1 MLTIRDYTG
10 SRVVFIADGEALL
23 LPVQIFERGVPVPAN
38 VAKTWYCICYK
49 AGGGAGGVRIGIK
62 SMTIHIVSHFYENKE
77 IFFT

>member
-38 VAKTWYCICYK
+38 VAKTWYCICY
-49 AGGGAGGVRIGIK
+49 
-62 SMTIHIVSHFYENKE
+62 
-77 IFFT
+77 